1 MVKFYNVTKIY
12 PNGVKALTDITVS
25 IDQGEFVFV
34 VGPSG
39 AGKTTLLR
47 LISREESPTRGQVVF
62 SGKNLARLTPKQL
75 ALLRRQIG
83 MVFQD
88 FRLLPRKTV
97 FENVALALE
106 IAGVPWREIKKR
118 VPEVLARVGLLAKT
132 RCFPYQLSG
141 GEQQR
146 VSLARAL
153 VNRPSLVMADE
164 PTGNLD
170 AENARELMRLL
181 LEINREG
188 TTVLM
193 ATHAR
198 DIVNLLQKRVI
209 ALSEGHL
216 VAYEMRGS
224 YQYGT

>member
-1 MVKFYNVTKIY
+1 MVRLYNVTKVY
-12 PNGVKALTDITVS
+12 PNGVKALVDVTLTV
-25 IDQGEFVFV
+25 DPGEFVFV

-39 AGKTTLLR
+39 AGKTTLIR
-47 LISREESPTRGQVVF
+47 LISREEFPTRGQIIF
-62 SGKNLARLTPKQL
+62 NGKNIGRFKSREV
-75 ALLRRQIG
+75 ALFRRQVG

-88 FRLLPRKTV
+88 YRLLPGKTV
-97 FENVALALE
+97 FENVALAME
-106 IAGVPWREIKKR
+106 ITGKPWREIKKR
-118 VPEVLARVGLLAKT
+118 VPEVLSQVGLLSKI

-153 VNRPSLVMADE
+153 VNRPSLLMADE

-170 AENARELMRLL
+170 AENARELIRLL

-193 ATHAR
+193 ATHAL
-198 DIVNLLQKRVI
+198 DIVNVLQKRVVTLREGCL
-209 ALSEGHL
+209 AESETQ
-216 VAYEMRGS
+216 GS
-224 YQYGT
+224 YRYGT

>member
-1 MVKFYNVTKIY
+1 LIRFYNVTKVY
-12 PNGVKALTDITVS
+12 PNGVKALTDITLSVN
-25 IDQGEFVFV
+25 QGEFVFV

-47 LISREESPTRGQVVF
+47 LICREEFPTRGQVIF
-62 SGKNLARLTPKQL
+62 NGKNLARLSSKEI

-106 IAGVPWREIKKR
+106 IAGVSGREIRKR
-118 VPEVLARVGLLAKT
+118 VPAVLARVGLLAKA

-153 VNRPSLVMADE
+153 VNRPCLVMADE

-170 AENARELMRLL
+170 AESARELVRLL

-188 TTVLM
+188 TVVLM

-198 DIVNLLQKRVI
+198 DIVSTLQKRVI
-209 ALSEGHL
+209 ALDAGCL
-216 VAYEMRGS
+216 VTYDFQGS
-224 YQYGT
+224 CQYGT